1 MADKQLAFCT
11 SVSSF
16 LGLARM
22 NSPEWAYALGGSLGS
37 MICGSFSAIFSYI
50 LSAVLSVYYARDAD
64 AGAGLHRARATR
76 RDAVHEAHHAP

>member
-1 MADKQLAFCT
+1 MADKQLAFRT

-22 NSPEWAYALGGSLGS
+22 NSPEWAYALVGSLGS

-50 LSAVLSVYYARDAD
+50 LSAVLSVYYALDPRYSSAET
-64 AGAGLHRARATR
+64 LTL
-76 RDAVHEAHHAP
+76 APDFI